1 MNDTYQDFDV
11 HTALTNNR
19 LLGLW
24 RLLKGYRFTYFLA
37 ICFLGIGALAKTLT
51 FLLLRYFIDDVIGKG
66 QYPAPAKTLNGALFL
81 VALGFLGLAAL
92 EGSST
97 FNSGRLAARTA
108 ESIARRLRNYLFD
121 HIQRLTFA
129 YHSQTQTGELI
140 QRSTSDVDALRRF
153 FADQAIGVGRIV
165 LLFSINFFTI
175 LKLNTKLAFVSI
187 ISVPF
192 IVLISIYF
200 FKKVTK
206 AYEAYQEQEA
216 TLSTTLQEN
225 LTGVRVVK
233 AFARQDYEREKFEKD
248 NWEKFLRGKKL
259 LKMHSL
265 FWPLSD
271 ILCSFQLLVGYL
283 VAGIMAINGTITVGT
298 FLAYTGVVVWLIW
311 PMRNLGRLIVQTSTG
326 LVSYGRVMAIVKQDR
341 EPLDDGI
348 FYSDKNLSGNISF
361 EKVGFHY
368 EAGIPTLNDI
378 SFQCKSGQAVAL
390 LGPTGSG
397 KSSLVNLLPRFYDY
411 TEGKILIDEIELNQY
426 SRRYLRKQV
435 GIVEQEPFLFSRTI
449 RENITYGVGRDVPQ
463 EEVETAARAAVIHD
477 AIMAFPEGYDT
488 LVGEKGVTLSGGQ
501 KQRVA
506 IARTILK
513 NPRIL
518 ILDDST
524 SSVDTETES
533 AIREALQCLM
543 KERTTFIIAH
553 RIQSVM
559 DADLILVLNKGSVA
573 QKGTHEE
580 LIQQDGIYKQIY
592 EIQTRIE
599 IELEKEVSE
608 F

>member
-1 MNDTYQDFDV
+1 MSDSYQDFDMR
-11 HTALTNNR
+11 TALTNNR

-24 RLLKGYRFTYFLA
+24 RLLRGYRFTYFLA
-37 ICFLGIGALAKTLT
+37 ICFLGIGAVSKTLT
-51 FLLLRYFIDDVIGKG
+51 FLLLRYLIDEVIGKG
-66 QYPAPAKTLNGALFL
+66 QYPAQVNTLNGALFL

-92 EGSST
+92 EGSAT
-97 FNSGRLAARTA
+97 FTSGRLAAKTA

-121 HIQRLTFA
+121 HIQRLTFT
-129 YHSQTQTGELI
+129 YHSQIQTGELI

-165 LLFSINFFTI
+165 LLFTINFFTI

-192 IVLISIYF
+192 IVGISVYF

-233 AFARQDYEREKFEKD
+233 AFARQEYEREKFEKD

-326 LVSYGRVMAIVKQDR
+326 LVSYGRVMTIVKQDR

-348 FYSDKNLSGNISF
+348 FYSDKNLSGNITF

-378 SFQCKSGQAVAL
+378 SFECKTGQAVAL

-411 TEGKILIDEIELNQY
+411 TEGKILIDDIELNQY

-449 RENITYGVGRDVPQ
+449 RENITYGVGRDVSQ
-463 EEVETAARAAVIHD
+463 VEVETAARAAVIHD
-477 AIMAFPEGYDT
+477 AIMSFPEGYDT

-518 ILDDST
+518 ILDDLT
-524 SSVDTETES
+524 SSVDTETEF
-533 AIREALQCLM
+533 CY
-543 KERTTFIIAH
+543 T
-553 RIQSVM
+553 
-559 DADLILVLNKGSVA
+559 
-573 QKGTHEE
+573 
-580 LIQQDGIYKQIY
+580 
-592 EIQTRIE
+592 
-599 IELEKEVSE
+599 
-608 F
+608 